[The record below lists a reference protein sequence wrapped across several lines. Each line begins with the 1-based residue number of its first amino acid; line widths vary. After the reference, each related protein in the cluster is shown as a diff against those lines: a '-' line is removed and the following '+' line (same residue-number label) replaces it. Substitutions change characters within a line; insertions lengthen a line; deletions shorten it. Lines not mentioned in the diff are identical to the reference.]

1 MPWAAR
7 KYVFEQHYQLSIGQ
21 VWEILSQTD
30 QLNRNIGL
38 SSIVVGPAEFS
49 AQGLFR
55 AVRMKALGLVNVEWK
70 ESPFEWVKEQYYQV
84 SREYSSGPIRSFIG
98 GVELSSDHNFEGQEG
113 TTVRLFGEFTPSNVL
128 GLIVIPTFAVRSLKL
143 TLTYLNNYLAHLEK
157 NKLTSARH
165 STIPVHSPSKREQD
179 QLNEL
184 FIQLRRSH
192 RDEHA
197 VGLLYRHLVERGDH
211 EVVDMRPYSL
221 ADDWGIERE
230 EALKLFLYS
239 TKIGILNLSWNLICP
254 NCRVAKEQTSS
265 LIQLDNQIHC
275 DFCGVDY
282 KANFDRYVE
291 LCFTIHPNIR
301 KAEKNVYCIGGPAIT
316 PHVYVQKQIAKG
328 EQAVINLERVH
339 EQMRLRV
346 LRYNSVLELKQH
358 FPHAV
363 DMEEKSS
370 TVKSEESP
378 TLIFKDGWS
387 QDEVNFNGTTFTIQ
401 CRNESDS
408 PIVVVLEKCGWDDV
422 TVTAAKVTSMKEF
435 RQLFSSEVLAPGNQ
449 VGVENV
455 AFLFTDLLGSTVFY
469 EEVGDAQAYG
479 QVRRHFEFMLYWI
492 EHNGGALVKT
502 IGDAVMAVFEAP
514 EQAIQAGFDIQSRVH
529 EFNANSLPLE
539 PIIIKIGVHFGHA
552 IAVNSNGVLDYF
564 GRNVNIAARV
574 QSLSNGGDIVLS
586 HECTERP
593 SVIQLIERY
602 HAKSEVFTTALK
614 GFQETHQ
621 LSRIWV
627 PRAQTLTVESEE
639 KAI

>member
-1 MPWAAR
+1 MQWAAR
-7 KYVFEQHYQLSIGQ
+7 KYIFEQHYQLSIGQ
-21 VWEILSQTD
+21 VWDLLSQTD

-38 SSIVVGPAEFS
+38 SSIDVGPAEFS
-49 AQGLFR
+49 TQGLFR

-84 SREYSSGPIRSFIG
+84 RREYSSGPIRSFIG
-98 GVELSSDHNFEGQEG
+98 GIELAIANNSEGQEG
-113 TTVRLFGEFTPSNVL
+113 TTVRLFGEFTPSNIL
-128 GLIVIPTFAVRSLKL
+128 GLIVIPTYAVRSLRL
-143 TLTYLNNYLAHLEK
+143 TLTYLNNYLVLQEK
-157 NKLTSARH
+157 SKLTSERH
-165 STIPVHSPSKREQD
+165 SSIPVHSPSKKEQD
-179 QLNEL
+179 LLNEL
-184 FIQLRRSH
+184 FIQLRRPH

-197 VGLLYRHLVERGDH
+197 VGLLYQHLVERGDH

-221 ADDWGIERE
+221 ADEWGIERE

-254 NCRVAKEQTSS
+254 NCRVSKEQTSS
-265 LIQLDNQIHC
+265 LNQLDNQIHC

-291 LCFTIHPNIR
+291 LCFTIHPSIR
-301 KAEKNVYCIGGPAIT
+301 KAEKSVFCVGGPAIT
-316 PHVYVQKQIAKG
+316 PHVYVQKHIATG
-328 EQAVINLERVH
+328 ECVVINLDRVH
-339 EQMRLRV
+339 EQMRLRI
-346 LRYNSVLELKQH
+346 LRNNSVVELKQH
-358 FPHAV
+358 FPHGV
-363 DMEEKSS
+363 DVEEKSS
-370 TVKSEESP
+370 SEEIEEYP
-378 TLIFKDGWS
+378 TLIFKDVWN
-387 QDEVNFNGTTFTIQ
+387 QDEINFNGTQFTVQ

-408 PIVVVLEKCGWDDV
+408 PIVIVLEKSGWDDV

-479 QVRRHFEFMLYWI
+479 QVRRHFEFMLHWI

-514 EQAIQAGFDIQSRVH
+514 EKAIQAAFDIQSRVH

-539 PIIIKIGVHFGHA
+539 PIIIKTGVHFGHA

-574 QSLSNGGDIVLS
+574 QSLSSGGDIVLS
-586 HECTERP
+586 YECTERP
-593 SVIQLIERY
+593 AVVQLIERY
-602 HAKSEVFTTALK
+602 HAKTEVFTTTLK
-614 GFQETHQ
+614 GIQETHQ

-627 PRAQTLTVESEE
+627 PRAQTLTVESEG